1 VSGNAVQSPFI
12 RSNGEAR
19 VRIPLG
25 GMEIFSFLPFVL
37 FFPDEGRWDNNRGRN
52 YSISLR
58 SPAKPLLEVLEEE
71 GRGKIA
77 YRGSDDLGGGEE
89 VAPAEEGPLDD
100 PVLAS
105 VSKEIIERETG
116 RNSWTLMH
124 RFNLAFDLLDRAG
137 GKAEGLALLL
147 VWLRFSA
154 LRELDWQ
161 RNYNTKPRE
170 LSHAMSR
177 LVQKVTRLY
186 YFPPT
191 NKTNQG
197 LIRLILGTLGRGG
210 EGQRIR
216 DEILE
221 IMHRRHIKE
230 VSGQFLEEWHQKMHN
245 NTTPDD
251 IGICEAYLEFLRSG
265 GNLERFYRR
274 LQDAGITRERLE
286 SFERPLR
293 TPPDFVPSLKDALIH
308 DFEHFLKTL
317 KSVHAG
323 ADLETAIE
331 AAAKFL
337 DGDLQNLLSLIWRHR
352 DAAPSSLVPLM
363 EEVTEARRRLQRHG
377 GEDPGGSD
385 LLFLDLAL
393 ESFLRTVVERSLH
406 LSLTGEQLAKMISLA
421 LENWLLI
428 DGQEELFRCFH
439 HWRRLT
445 GEPRFDRDWS
455 LHAAAV
461 AERLGRV
468 ESGIIDGIYQLL
480 QPKAEFL
487 GRAFKADRRRIEF
500 FSEEVVRGS
509 FIFVLS
515 VLLRHLLPLL
525 RRAAHLG
532 AWQIISRHSAKGRV
546 ETAATLGSIQ
556 GRQFSEPRVFVADRV
571 RGDEEIP
578 PQVTAVLT
586 PDSIDTVSH
595 LAIRAR
601 NSRVLLAICHDSQIL
616 DRLKSLA
623 GRFLSL
629 AVNAAGDVS
638 MEEEAEETPSR
649 PTPSPSRLGKITPV
663 FSETYAVP
671 SGDFRKEIVG
681 GKSLNL
687 KRLKGML
694 PDWIHLPVSVALP
707 FGVFEAV
714 LREKR
719 NRRAGEEYAEMV
731 SLVDRRPDEIL
742 PGLRKTILAL
752 DPPEDL
758 LSSLRRVLEGSNLKW
773 PEESGKVWMSIKRV
787 WASKWNERAYW
798 SRKARGIRHE
808 ELYMAVLIQEVV
820 EAEYA
825 FVIHTV
831 NPVSGKEGEIYA
843 EMVLGMGETLVGNY
857 PGRALSFIYPKESRV
872 PRLETYPSKSVGI
885 YGSGLIFRSD
895 SNGED
900 LQAYA
905 GAGLYDS
912 VLLQPPERLLLD
924 YTEEPLVWED
934 GYRRDL
940 MNRIGEVGLAV
951 EKVMGS
957 PQDVEGAL
965 AKGRWHVVQT
975 RAQVGIEND

>member
-1 VSGNAVQSPFI
+1 
-12 RSNGEAR
+12 
-19 VRIPLG
+19 
-25 GMEIFSFLPFVL
+25 
-37 FFPDEGRWDNNRGRN
+37 
-52 YSISLR
+52 
-58 SPAKPLLEVLEEE
+58 
-71 GRGKIA
+71 
-77 YRGSDDLGGGEE
+77 
-89 VAPAEEGPLDD
+89 
-100 PVLAS
+100 
-105 VSKEIIERETG
+105 
-116 RNSWTLMH
+116 
-124 RFNLAFDLLDRAG
+124 
-137 GKAEGLALLL
+137 
-147 VWLRFSA
+147 
-154 LRELDWQ
+154 
-161 RNYNTKPRE
+161 
-170 LSHAMSR
+170 
-177 LVQKVTRLY
+177 
-186 YFPPT
+186 
-191 NKTNQG
+191 
-197 LIRLILGTLGRGG
+197 
-210 EGQRIR
+210 
-216 DEILE
+216 
-221 IMHRRHIKE
+221 
-230 VSGQFLEEWHQKMHN
+230 
-245 NTTPDD
+245 
-251 IGICEAYLEFLRSG
+251 
-265 GNLERFYRR
+265 
-274 LQDAGITRERLE
+274 
-286 SFERPLR
+286 
-293 TPPDFVPSLKDALIH
+293 
-308 DFEHFLKTL
+308 
-317 KSVHAG
+317 
-323 ADLETAIE
+323 
-331 AAAKFL
+331 
-337 DGDLQNLLSLIWRHR
+337 
-352 DAAPSSLVPLM
+352 
-363 EEVTEARRRLQRHG
+363 
-377 GEDPGGSD
+377 
-385 LLFLDLAL
+385 
-393 ESFLRTVVERSLH
+393 
-406 LSLTGEQLAKMISLA
+406 
-421 LENWLLI
+421 
-428 DGQEELFRCFH
+428 
-439 HWRRLT
+439 
-445 GEPRFDRDWS
+445 
-455 LHAAAV
+455 
-461 AERLGRV
+461 
-468 ESGIIDGIYQLL
+468 
-480 QPKAEFL
+480 
-487 GRAFKADRRRIEF
+487 
-500 FSEEVVRGS
+500 
-509 FIFVLS
+509 
-515 VLLRHLLPLL
+515 
-525 RRAAHLG
+525 
-532 AWQIISRHSAKGRV
+532 
-546 ETAATLGSIQ
+546 
-556 GRQFSEPRVFVADRV
+556 
-571 RGDEEIP
+571 
-578 PQVTAVLT
+578 VTAVLT

-694 PDWIHLPVSVALP
+694 PDWIHLPGSVALP

-924 YTEEPLVWED
+924 YTEEPLAWED